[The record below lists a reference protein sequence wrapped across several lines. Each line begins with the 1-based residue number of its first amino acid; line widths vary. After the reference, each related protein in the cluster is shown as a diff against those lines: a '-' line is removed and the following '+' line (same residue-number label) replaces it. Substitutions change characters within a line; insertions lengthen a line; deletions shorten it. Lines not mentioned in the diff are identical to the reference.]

1 MVFLLT
7 VFLKRESTG
16 LFCVERLRLNCCL
29 RLVCI
34 GLNFD
39 SVPVKLDVRCICTFP
54 D

>member
-1 MVFLLT
+1 MFVLLT

-16 LFCVERLRLNCCL
+16 LFCVEKLKLNCCL

-39 SVPVKLDVRCICTFP
+39 LMSVKLGVRYICTFP